1 MALLRRRVGARTS
14 ALAGALLLASVLP
27 VAAQKAGGTL
37 RIYNTTQPPSASM
50 HEESTIATNM
60 PFMAIFNNLV
70 RFDPQKARN
79 GFDSIVP
86 ELAERW
92 AWDASGTKLTFWL
105 RSGVSWHDGKPF
117 TGKDVQCTWHRLNG
131 IEPEYFRR
139 NPRKIWYEN
148 LKEVTLNGD
157 YEVTFQLV
165 KPQPSLLPMLAS
177 GLSPVFPCHVSDR
190 DMRTKPVGTGPFK
203 FAEFKSHAS
212 IALTRNPDYWKKG
225 LPYLDAIEWRI
236 VTSRS
241 TRVLAFVAGEFDMT
255 FVGDITVPLMKDV
268 LAQAPSATCSLVPTN
283 VPINILVNRDRPP
296 FDNVALRRAMSLA
309 LDRQAY
315 IDIISAGKASIA
327 GNMMPP
333 PEGRWGMPYESL
345 LKLPGYGT
353 DVAAQ
358 QAEARKIMEGLGYGP
373 GHRLKV
379 KVSTRDFA
387 TYRDPAVI
395 FVDQLNK
402 VHFDAELEVIE
413 SSIWHN
419 RLTKKDYTVALNTS
433 GVGIDD
439 PDAVLKGAYA
449 CNSEANYT
457 QYCTGEVDKLLDQQ
471 SQEADVEKR
480 KALVWQIERILAED
494 VARPII
500 YHNRASTCWHAHLK
514 GYVHQENS
522 IYNNWRFEH
531 IWLDK

>member
-1 MALLRRRVGARTS
+1 
-14 ALAGALLLASVLP
+14 
-27 VAAQKAGGTL
+27 
-37 RIYNTTQPPSASM
+37 
-50 HEESTIATNM
+50 
-60 PFMAIFNNLV
+60 
-70 RFDPQKARN
+70 
-79 GFDSIVP
+79 
-86 ELAERW
+86 
-92 AWDASGTKLTFWL
+92 
-105 RSGVSWHDGKPF
+105 
-117 TGKDVQCTWHRLNG
+117 
-131 IEPEYFRR
+131 
-139 NPRKIWYEN
+139 
-148 LKEVTLNGD
+148 
-157 YEVTFQLV
+157 
-165 KPQPSLLPMLAS
+165 
-177 GLSPVFPCHVSDR
+177 
-190 DMRTKPVGTGPFK
+190 
-203 FAEFKSHAS
+203 
-212 IALTRNPDYWKKG
+212 
-225 LPYLDAIEWRI
+225 
-236 VTSRS
+236 
-241 TRVLAFVAGEFDMT
+241 
-255 FVGDITVPLMKDV
+255 
-268 LAQAPSATCSLVPTN
+268 
-283 VPINILVNRDRPP
+283 VPINILVNRDRAP

-315 IDIISAGKASIA
+315 IDIITGGKASIA

-333 PEGRWGMPYESL
+333 PEGLWGMPSESL
-345 LKLPGYGT
+345 AKLPGYSS
-353 DVAAQ
+353 DIAAQ

-457 QYCTGEVDKLLDQQ
+457 QYCTPDVDKLLDQQ
-471 SQEADVEKR
+471 SQEADIEKR